1 MIKQVENRITNQR
14 LNAESAFA
22 EVITKM
28 IKTLQAMT
36 GNEYMQERASDFQNI
51 QDQVLAELEE
61 KKLPNLRELD
71 HPVIVSCPFDWS
83 GRYFTDGWPLC

>member
-1 MIKQVENRITNQR
+1 MAIFDTHIAILNDPEMIKQVENRITNQR

-51 QDQVLAELEE
+51 HIA
-61 KKLPNLRELD
+61 
-71 HPVIVSCPFDWS
+71 
-83 GRYFTDGWPLC
+83 